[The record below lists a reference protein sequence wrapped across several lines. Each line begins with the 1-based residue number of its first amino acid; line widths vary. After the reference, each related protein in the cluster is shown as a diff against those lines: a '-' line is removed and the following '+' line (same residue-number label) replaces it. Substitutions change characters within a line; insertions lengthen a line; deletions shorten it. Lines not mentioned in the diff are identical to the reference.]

1 MNTGNLQ
8 IPGTDVRKL
17 LGAASPDAALL
28 YIYVNCGN
36 DPAGAEDA
44 LHMTASR
51 YQCAA
56 ATLRQLGLWPEE
68 KVSLIAPGERPQ

>member
-1 MNTGNLQ
+1 MNTGNLH

-28 YIYVNCGN
+28 YIFINSGN
-36 DPAGAEDA
+36 APEKAEEM
-44 LHMTASR
+44 LNLTASR

-56 ATLRQLGLWPEE
+56 ATLRQLGL
-68 KVSLIAPGERPQ
+68 